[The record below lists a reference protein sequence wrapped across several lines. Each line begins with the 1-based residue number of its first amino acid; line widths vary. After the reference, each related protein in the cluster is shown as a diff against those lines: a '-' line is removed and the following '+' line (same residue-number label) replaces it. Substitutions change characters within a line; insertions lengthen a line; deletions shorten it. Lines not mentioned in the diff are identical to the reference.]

1 MIGVRNVRSG
11 FPFSHPS
18 MVGFLYFYDRILQD
32 VFFLV
37 KIVIFRDKLK
47 NTVVVVCEPCPSI
60 TSMRI
65 NQRTLLSD
73 YYRFANED
81 YHNLLT
87 SIKIGDFLEKTH
99 DKDPNIYS
107 DLTEDTILDKGLVLS
122 VSWILSLT
130 RATKIVDSLIT
141 EHSVLVFFNC
151 HHPVVDELDRL
162 VSEDNVV
169 TTIFLNL
176 RQNLLE
182 PTSAFSIV
190 NFQDSHL
197 PTNPISRHLT
207 HLSIEYTVIAAKIDK
222 ISAANE
228 KGWSTERV

>member
-1 MIGVRNVRSG
+1 
-11 FPFSHPS
+11 

-32 VFFLV
+32 LFFLV

-47 NTVVVVCEPCPSI
+47 ITVVVVCEPCPSI

-65 NQRTLLSD
+65 NQRTLSSD

-81 YHNLLT
+81 YHNLLN
-87 SIKIGDFLEKTH
+87 SIKIGDFLEETH

-107 DLTEDTILDKGLVLS
+107 DLTEGTILDEGLVLS
-122 VSWILSLT
+122 VPWILSLT
-130 RATKIVDSLIT
+130 RAIKIVESLIMD
-141 EHSVLVFFNC
+141 HSVLVFFNR
-151 HHPVVDELDRL
+151 HHLVADELDRL
-162 VSEDNVV
+162 VSGDNVV

-176 RQNLLE
+176 RQHLLE
-182 PTSAFSIV
+182 PTSTLSIV
-190 NFQDSHL
+190 KFQDYHL
-197 PTNPISRHLT
+197 PTTPISRQLT
-207 HLSIEYTVIAAKIDK
+207 HLSIEYTVIVAKIDK